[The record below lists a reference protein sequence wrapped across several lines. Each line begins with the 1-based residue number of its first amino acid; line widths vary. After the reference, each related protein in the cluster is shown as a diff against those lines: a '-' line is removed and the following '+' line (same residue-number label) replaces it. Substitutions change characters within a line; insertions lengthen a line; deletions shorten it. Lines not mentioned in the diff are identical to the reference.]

1 MRADAF
7 RNTFLQ
13 HLAVLRNDPGAYGEL
28 SVRSILELRQQCL
41 REFHFTDIYAST
53 KHAENGVAL
62 AALPARLQ
70 ALDALAPA
78 QRPRAVLEGLLAGN
92 CFDWGAQAAAQRLD
106 NNEINFEEELE
117 RVRAGGWL
125 VDDSQAFAE
134 RLTAQ
139 PFKHVIIFVDNAG
152 ADVVL
157 GVLPFARLLLERGAT
172 VVLAANTYPVLN
184 DITAPELRL
193 VLEHAAQLDAR
204 LRDACASQQLRVL
217 ESGSGSPCIDLSRL
231 DKRLVEAS
239 RNADLVVLEG
249 MGRAIHSNY
258 EAAFACDAL
267 KTAMI
272 KNAWLAQKLG
282 GDIYDVVCRF
292 DQRGGRP

>member
-13 HLAVLRNDPGAYGEL
+13 HLAVLRSDPSAYGEL

-41 REFHFTDIYAST
+41 REFHFTDIYAAT

-62 AALPARLQ
+62 AALSARLRVV
-70 ALDALAPA
+70 DALAPE

-106 NNEINFEEELE
+106 KNELNFEEELE
-117 RVRAGGWL
+117 RVRGGGWL
-125 VDDSQAFAE
+125 VDHSEAFAA

-157 GVLPFARLLLERGAT
+157 GVLPFARLLLQTGAT

-193 VLEHAAQLDAR
+193 VLQHASQLDETLGEAY
-204 LRDACASQQLRVL
+204 ASQRLKVL
-217 ESGSGSPCIDLSRL
+217 ESGSGSPCIDLLRL
-231 DKRLVEAS
+231 DKRLVDAS
-239 RNADLVVLEG
+239 ANADLVVLEG

-258 EAAFACDAL
+258 EARFSCDTL

-282 GDIYDVVCRF
+282 GNIYDVVCRF
-292 DQRGGRP
+292 DQRSP